1 MLTSVGRLWLH
12 ERERPPPTGTRDRF
26 SPRTGVYDA
35 DGVELAVGEYLERP
49 TGTGIRGWEWEWLGA
64 VAEDPVHLVL
74 TEDQVAWTLGV
85 DHAMVRAGLGLRWR
99 PTGCTP
105 TTGWSPTP
113 PRPRSTPAPS
123 APRGWRW
130 AVPWCPTTRCRGGE
144 PAVTAPGVRVLGGR
158 YELRGVLGS
167 GGMGVVH
174 DGWDARLHRPVAVKE
189 LRPELAG
196 QPEVRR
202 RFEAEA
208 RAAATLSHPHVVAV
222 YDTGEDAGVPWIVM
236 ERMPGPSLAELLRAG
251 PLPQAQVRAVLEGV
265 LGALVLA
272 HDHGILHRD
281 VKPGNVLVTG
291 DGAVKV
297 TDFGIAKSAGA
308 TEHTAT
314 GMVLG
319 TVAYLSPA
327 RLLGA
332 QATAADDLWA
342 TGVLAW
348 ECLLGHRPFDGDNL
362 LALARAISAHPTPPV
377 SAAAPGVD
385 PVLAGVI
392 DRLLTRDPA
401 ERYPDARA
409 PLAALRAG
417 AAVVAAPTRPVTRV
431 LPAPAAATR
440 LEARP
445 AGRRG
450 RVRQAW
456 LVGAGVVAA
465 LVLGALALLATDRS
479 GTPPAV
485 PATTA
490 PTTSAAPTT
499 TTTTTP
505 APAPTTTAPSPGGG
519 NGGGNGNGKG
529 GGKPGKG
536 NG

>member
-1 MLTSVGRLWLH
+1 M
-12 ERERPPPTGTRDRF
+12 
-26 SPRTGVYDA
+26 
-35 DGVELAVGEYLERP
+35 
-49 TGTGIRGWEWEWLGA
+49 
-64 VAEDPVHLVL
+64 
-74 TEDQVAWTLGV
+74 
-85 DHAMVRAGLGLRWR
+85 
-99 PTGCTP
+99 
-105 TTGWSPTP
+105 
-113 PRPRSTPAPS
+113 
-123 APRGWRW
+123 
-130 AVPWCPTTRCRGGE
+130 
-144 PAVTAPGVRVLGGR
+144 TAPGVRVLGGR

-272 HDHGILHRD
+272 HDRGIAHRD
-281 VKPGNVLVTG
+281 VKPGNVLVAAG
-291 DGAVKV
+291 GAVKV

-319 TVAYLSPA
+319 TVAYLSTA

-332 QATAADDLWA
+332 PATGADDLWA

-392 DRLLTRDPA
+392 DRLLARDSA

-417 AAVVAAPTRPVTRV
+417 AAVVAAPTRPATRV
-431 LPAPAAATR
+431 LPAPAAVTR
-440 LEARP
+440 LQTRP
-445 AGRRG
+445 ASRR
-450 RVRQAW
+450 RLRRTW

-465 LVLGALALLATDRS
+465 LVLGALTLPATDKS
-479 GTPPAV
+479 GTPATVV
-485 PATTA
+485 PT
-490 PTTSAAPTT
+490 TTSAAPTT
-499 TTTTTP
+499 TTASATTITAPASTTTIT
-505 APAPTTTAPSPGGG
+505 APTPTSTAPTPTSTAPSPGGG

>member
-1 MLTSVGRLWLH
+1 
-12 ERERPPPTGTRDRF
+12 
-26 SPRTGVYDA
+26 
-35 DGVELAVGEYLERP
+35 
-49 TGTGIRGWEWEWLGA
+49 
-64 VAEDPVHLVL
+64 
-74 TEDQVAWTLGV
+74 
-85 DHAMVRAGLGLRWR
+85 MV
-99 PTGCTP
+99 
-105 TTGWSPTP
+105 TT
-113 PRPRSTPAPS
+113 A
-123 APRGWRW
+123 
-130 AVPWCPTTRCRGGE
+130 
-144 PAVTAPGVRVLGGR
+144 GVRVLGGR

-174 DGWDARLHRPVAVKE
+174 DGWDARLRRPVAVKE

-272 HDHGILHRD
+272 HDRGIAHRD
-281 VKPGNVLVTG
+281 VKPGNVLVAAG
-291 DGAVKV
+291 GAVKV

-332 QATAADDLWA
+332 PATGADDLWA

-392 DRLLTRDPA
+392 DRLLARDSA

-417 AAVVAAPTRPVTRV
+417 AAVVAAPTRPATRV
-431 LPAPAAATR
+431 LPAPAAVTR
-440 LEARP
+440 LQTRP
-445 AGRRG
+445 ASRR
-450 RVRQAW
+450 RLRRTW

-465 LVLGALALLATDRS
+465 LVLGALTLPATDKS
-479 GTPPAV
+479 GTPATVV
-485 PATTA
+485 PATVVPT
-490 PTTSAAPTT
+490 TTSAAPTT
-499 TTTTTP
+499 TTASATTITAPASTTTIT
-505 APAPTTTAPSPGGG
+505 APTPTSTAPTPTSTAPTPGGG

>member
-1 MLTSVGRLWLH
+1 
-12 ERERPPPTGTRDRF
+12 
-26 SPRTGVYDA
+26 
-35 DGVELAVGEYLERP
+35 
-49 TGTGIRGWEWEWLGA
+49 
-64 VAEDPVHLVL
+64 
-74 TEDQVAWTLGV
+74 
-85 DHAMVRAGLGLRWR
+85 
-99 PTGCTP
+99 
-105 TTGWSPTP
+105 
-113 PRPRSTPAPS
+113 
-123 APRGWRW
+123 
-130 AVPWCPTTRCRGGE
+130 
-144 PAVTAPGVRVLGGR
+144 VLGGR

-222 YDTGEDAGVPWIVM
+222 YDIGEDAGVPWIVM

-272 HDHGILHRD
+272 HDRGILHRD
-281 VKPGNVLVTG
+281 VKPGNVLVAAG
-291 DGAVKV
+291 GAVKV

-332 QATAADDLWA
+332 PATAADDLWA

-385 PVLAGVI
+385 PALAGVI
-392 DRLLTRDPA
+392 DRLLARDPA

-440 LEARP
+440 LETRP
-445 AGRRG
+445 AARRG
-450 RVRQAW
+450 RVRRAW
-456 LVGAGVVAA
+456 LVGAGAMAA
-465 LVLGALALLATDRS
+465 LVLGALTLLATDKS
-479 GTPPAV
+479 GTPTTVVPATVVPATVVPATVVPATVVPATVV
-485 PATTA
+485 PATTV
-490 PTTSAAPTT
+490 PTTTSAAPTT
-499 TTTTTP
+499 TTASATTIT
-505 APAPTTTAPSPGGG
+505 APASATTITARRRAGRPETDRF
-519 NGGGNGNGKG
+519 
-529 GGKPGKG
+529 
-536 NG
+536 